1 MTALSHLSTILQET
15 AGAPE
20 TLPPAEGAPGGIMDM
35 LVPISLILGIFY
47 VIMIRPER
55 KKQRARQA
63 LLDALKK
70 GDKVM
75 TSSGIYGNVAAIND
89 DVITLQVAEGVRMR
103 FNRAAVQDI
112 LNKEDAVASKDEP
125 KQAEKATATS

>member
-20 TLPPAEGAPGGIMDM
+20 TLPPPEGAPGGIMDM